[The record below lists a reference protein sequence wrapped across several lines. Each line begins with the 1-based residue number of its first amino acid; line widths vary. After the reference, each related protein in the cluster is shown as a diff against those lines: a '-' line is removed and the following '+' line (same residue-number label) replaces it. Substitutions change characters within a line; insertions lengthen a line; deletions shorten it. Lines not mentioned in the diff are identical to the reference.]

1 MHDPA
6 RREEI
11 RRDDRNVRSAWR
23 VPKRPAHARGSDG
36 VDYRQRLKLRLIIRL
51 GDDSL
56 REIIFYKTDS
66 GKSPVEEFLDSLT
79 GKQAQ
84 KAAWVL
90 RLIEE
95 LDSVP
100 IQYFK
105 KLTGTDDIWEV
116 RIQIG
121 GDIIRLL
128 GFFYGSGLS

>member
-1 MHDPA
+1 M
-6 RREEI
+6 
-11 RRDDRNVRSAWR
+11 
-23 VPKRPAHARGSDG
+23 
-36 VDYRQRLKLRLIIRL
+36 
-51 GDDSL
+51 
-56 REIIFYKTDS
+56 
-66 GKSPVEEFLDSLT
+66 T

-90 RLIEE
+90 RVIEE

-121 GDIIRLL
+121 GVIIRLL
-128 GFFYGSGLS
+128 GFFYGSGFVVLTNGFAKKTHERLLPGKLG